1 MSGFLSMKSFFTSF
15 MLAALF
21 VAAAVVGSAAAD
33 SAKDM
38 LAAGRVDDAIHSL
51 QGQISVTP
59 DSADSYNLLCRAYFA
74 LGDWDQAVSSCEK
87 AVGLD
92 GSNATYQLW
101 MGRAYGEK
109 ADRVNFL
116 SAAGMAKKV
125 RSSFERA
132 VTLDPQNLE
141 AHVDL
146 AEFYLEAPGIVG
158 GGQDKAAAQAELL
171 AKLNSPKAHWVN
183 ARIAEKKKDAASAE
197 REYRAEI
204 EADHGS
210 ADAWLD
216 LSYFY
221 KRQGRFDEMEACI
234 KKASTAH
241 VVRADVQVDGAETLI
256 RLNRNLPLAEEL
268 LKHYLATGTV
278 EEGPAFKAH
287 YLLGSLYEKQG
298 KKAEAAQ
305 EYRNSLSLARNFGR
319 AQEALN
325 RVSQ

>member
-1 MSGFLSMKSFFTSF
+1 MS
-15 MLAALF
+15 ALLVF
-21 VAAAVVGSAAAD
+21 GMGVSLWAAD
-33 SAKDM
+33 SPKDM
-38 LAAGRVDDAIHSL
+38 LAAGRVDEAIRSL
-51 QGQISVTP
+51 QGQISVSH

-74 LGDWDQAVSSCEK
+74 LADWDHAVSNCEK
-87 AVGLD
+87 AVSLD
-92 GSNATYQLW
+92 GNNARYQLW
-101 MGRAYGEK
+101 LGRAYGEK

-116 SAAGMAKKV
+116 SAASLAKKV
-125 RSSFERA
+125 RNSFERA
-132 VTLDPQNLE
+132 VALDPQNAE

-146 AEFYLEAPGIVG
+146 AEFYLEAPGVVG
-158 GGQDKAAAQAELL
+158 GGRDKAAAQGELL
-171 AKLNSPKAHWVN
+171 AKLNSPKAHWVY
-183 ARIAEKKKDAASAE
+183 ARIAEKEKDAAKAE

-204 EADHGS
+204 DADHGS

-221 KRQGRFDEMEACI
+221 KRQERLDDMEACI

-305 EYRNSLSLARNFGR
+305 EYRNSLALARNFGR

>member
-1 MSGFLSMKSFFTSF
+1 MCNSRFTKSL
-15 MLAALF
+15 LAILFALT
-21 VAAAVVGSAAAD
+21 ALISSAAAD
-33 SAKDM
+33 SPKDM
-38 LAAGRVDDAIHSL
+38 LAAGRVDDAIRSL
-51 QGQISVTP
+51 EGQITATP

-74 LGDWDQAVSSCEK
+74 LGDWDHAVPACEK
-87 AVGLD
+87 AVSLD
-92 GSNATYQLW
+92 GNTSRYQLW
-101 MGRAYGEK
+101 LGRAYGEK

-116 SAAGMAKKV
+116 SAAGLAKKV
-125 RSSFERA
+125 RNSFERA
-132 VTLDPQNLE
+132 VALDPANVE

-146 AEFYLEAPGIVG
+146 AEFYMEAPGIVG
-158 GGQDKAAAQAELL
+158 GGQDKAAAQADLL
-171 AKLNSPKAHWVN
+171 AKMNSPKAHWVR
-183 ARIAEKKKDAASAE
+183 ARLAEKRKDAPSAE

-221 KRQGRFDEMEACI
+221 KRQERFDEMESCI
-234 KKASTAH
+234 QKASTAH

-256 RLNRNLPLAEEL
+256 RLNRNLPLAEQL
-268 LKHYLATGTV
+268 LRHYLATGTV

-287 YLLGSLYEKQG
+287 YLLGNLLEKQG

-305 EYRNSLSLARNFGR
+305 EYRNSLALARNFGR

-325 RVSQ
+325 RLGQ